1 MIFSSTGRVG
11 LVRKKNPDVSELIER
26 NFLAVEI
33 GSMDNFTWYI
43 IHI

>member
-1 MIFSSTGRVG
+1 MIFSSTGHVG
-11 LVRKKNPDVSELIER
+11 LVRKKNQDVSELIEI

-33 GSMDNFTWYI
+33 GGMDNFTWYI